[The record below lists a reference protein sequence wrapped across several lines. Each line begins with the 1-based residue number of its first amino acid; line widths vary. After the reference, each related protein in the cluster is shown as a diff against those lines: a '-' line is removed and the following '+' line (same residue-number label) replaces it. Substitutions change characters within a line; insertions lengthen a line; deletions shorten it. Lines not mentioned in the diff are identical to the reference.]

1 MSHLSK
7 EFIKCR
13 LDNFPMGFIL
23 FYVNLSICEK
33 KMPLMCGKS
42 FNVWLIS
49 GLTVA
54 KQFALCQHQ
63 MHYIITLMSSSQ
75 FPGFYIKYI
84 TLLLKCRFYSFLV
97 FTSNTLHCHF
107 NVVFTVSWFSHQ
119 IITLLL

>member
-1 MSHLSK
+1 M
-7 EFIKCR
+7 C
-13 LDNFPMGFIL
+13 
-23 FYVNLSICEK
+23 VN
-33 KMPLMCGKS
+33 S

-63 MHYIITLMSSSQ
+63 IHYIITLMSSSSFLVFTSNPYIITLMSSSSFLVFTSNHYIITLMSSSQ
-75 FPGFYIKYI
+75 FPSFHIKYI
-84 TLLLKCRFYSFLV
+84 TLLIKCRFFSFLV
-97 FTSNTLHCHF
+97 FTSNTLHCPF